1 MGVMTTISETELP
14 GVGTRYDL
22 ELVSGRRIGVLAHRT
37 GRRDLFVYSARDPDA
52 VATDLSF
59 TSEEGKVVADLLG
72 GTRLVESVAQV
83 QQHVEG
89 LALDWLAIPPS
100 SPFAGRTI
108 GDAGVRTATGVS
120 IVAVIRGEE
129 GFPAPGPEFRFEAG
143 DIAVVVGTAD
153 RIVSAASLLAS

>member
-22 ELVSGRRIGVLAHRT
+22 QLVSGRRIGVLAHRT
-37 GRRDLFVYSARDPDA
+37 GRRDLFVYNARDPDA
-52 VATDLSF
+52 VTTELSF

-89 LALDWLAIPPS
+89 LALDWLEIPAS
-100 SPFAGRTI
+100 SSFAGRTI
-108 GDAGVRTATGVS
+108 GDARVRTATGVS

-143 DIAVVVGTAD
+143 DTAVVIGTAD
-153 RIVSAASLLAS
+153 GIVATSSLLTS